1 MGDGT
6 TFLKGGYKMLE
17 GMQKEILM
25 NVLIGVITS
34 LITSYWQTTLLYFI
48 LIMIIH
54 INARKKKLQG

>member
-1 MGDGT
+1 
-6 TFLKGGYKMLE
+6 MLE